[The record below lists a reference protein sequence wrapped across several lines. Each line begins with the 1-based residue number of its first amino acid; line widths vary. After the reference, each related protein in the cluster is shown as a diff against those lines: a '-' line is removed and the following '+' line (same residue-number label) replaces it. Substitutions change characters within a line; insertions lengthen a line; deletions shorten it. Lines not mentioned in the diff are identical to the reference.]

1 MSDSS
6 EIFYNSAMKR
16 GKYKLKKRAERQEET
31 RLQIVR
37 ATLRL
42 HEMVGSTA
50 ATISAIAEKA
60 GVSRP
65 TIYNHFPDG
74 LESLGRACSELEL
87 SENPLP
93 DPEPWAKIADPQE
106 RLRSALAELY
116 AYFRRREGLWANI
129 VRDAELVDMGE
140 ELKPNIAHWERM
152 QETLAA
158 GWESPNGTPEP
169 LLVGAIGLALDFKT
183 WRTLVRQQGLSDE
196 QAVEVMA
203 RMVHCVTRG

>member
-16 GKYKLKKRAERQEET
+16 GKYKLKKRAERQEGT

-37 ATLRL
+37 ATLQL
-42 HEMVGSTA
+42 HETVGSTA

-65 TIYNHFPDG
+65 TVYNHFPDG

-93 DPEPWAKIADPQE
+93 DPERWAKIADPQE

-140 ELKPNIAHWERM
+140 ELKPIIAHWERM

-158 GWESPNGTPEP
+158 GWESPNGTSEP

-183 WRTLVRQQGLSDE
+183 WRTMVRQQGLSDA

-203 RMVHCVTRG
+203 KMVHCVTRG

>member
-31 RLQIVR
+31 RLRIVR
-37 ATLRL
+37 ATLQL
-42 HEMVGSTA
+42 HETVGSTA
-50 ATISAIAEKA
+50 ATISAIAAKA
-60 GVSRP
+60 GVTRP
-65 TIYNHFPDG
+65 TVYNHFPDG
-74 LESLGRACSELEL
+74 LESLGRACSSLEL

-93 DPEPWAKIADPQE
+93 DPQPWAKIADPEE

-129 VRDAELVDMGE
+129 VRDAELMDMGE
-140 ELKPNIAHWERM
+140 ALKPIIAHWERI
-152 QETLAA
+152 QETLTA
-158 GWESPNGTPEP
+158 GWESPNGTSAP
-169 LLVGAIGLALDFKT
+169 LLVGAIGLALDFKI
-183 WRTLVRQQGLSDE
+183 WRTMVRQQGLSDE

-203 RMVHCVTRG
+203 RMVRCLTRG